1 MKKKWIYIIA
11 AAVIVV
17 ALAVSGIV
25 YYYNAN
31 SYVAKVGNEKITN
44 DEFRFFLGEVKFQL
58 EYQLG
63 ITDWS
68 SKVGNQT
75 AEELAKEYA
84 LDLARDHKIELMQAK
99 KNNIKL
105 EKTDEETLDVFFD
118 SVIQQQGS
126 RVSAENMIK
135 DQYGISWSKYK
146 AIVRDIRLASK
157 FRTAELEKINPTDDE
172 VKAYYD
178 ENKESFDQVTV
189 RHILISTVDES
200 GNDLPEGKLKEAEE
214 KANDI
219 LQKVNNGEDFDAL
232 AKEYSEDPGSKDNGG
247 KYTFI
252 KGQMVEEFE
261 KWSFDEKRKAGDT
274 GIVKSDYGYHVMKF
288 EKREMVPFED
298 VKDDIISI
306 LKNESYTKMM
316 DSWKQD
322 SEFNIVKNEGEYNS
336 IKIT

>member
-1 MKKKWIYIIA
+1 LKKKWIYIIA
-11 AAVIVV
+11 AAVIVI

-44 DEFRFFLGEVKFQL
+44 DEFKFFLGEVKYQL

-99 KNNIKL
+99 KSNIKL
-105 EKTDEETLDVFFD
+105 EKSDKETLDAYFD
-118 SVIQQQGS
+118 SIIKQQGS
-126 RVSAENMIK
+126 RVSAENAIK
-135 DQYGISWSKYK
+135 EQYGISWSKYK
-146 AIVRDIRLASK
+146 SIISDIRLASK
-157 FRTAELEKINPTDDE
+157 FRTAELGKINPTDEE
-172 VKAYYD
+172 VQAYYD
-178 ENKESFDQVTV
+178 ENKESFDKVTV

-200 GNDLPEGKLKEAEE
+200 GNELPEDKLKAAEE
-214 KANDI
+214 KANEI
-219 LQKVNNGEDFDAL
+219 LKKVNNGEDFDTL
-232 AKEYSEDPGSKDNGG
+232 AKEYSEDPGSKDSGG
-247 KYTFI
+247 KYTFT

-261 KWSFDEKRKAGDT
+261 EWSFDDSRKEGDT
-274 GIVKSDYGYHVMKF
+274 GIIKTDYGYHVMKF
-288 EKREMVPFED
+288 EKREMESLED
-298 VKDDIISI
+298 VRDDIIET
-306 LKNESYTKMM
+306 LKNESYTKLM

-322 SEFNIVKNEGEYNS
+322 SEFSIVKNESEYNS
-336 IKIT
+336 IKVK